1 MKAKIIIVAVVLVII
16 VAAAYVFTNNSLTTS
31 SNQNIVTNADAS
43 QVSTLVDNGYSDII
57 QDQMNSLSIE
67 QPAFMSQ
74 TQDSMA
80 SDLSQFYYS

>member
-1 MKAKIIIVAVVLVII
+1 MNAKIIIVAVVLVII
-16 VAAAYVFTNNSLTTS
+16 VAVAYVFTNKLTTS
-31 SNQNIVTNADAS
+31 SSQNIVSNADVS
-43 QVSTLVDNGYSDII
+43 QVSTLVGSGYSDII